1 MHPIIISAI
10 IMLLLDSAFIYGSS
24 NLFSSQIIAVQ
35 RSPIKLNLAS
45 AAACYIFLIFGL
57 YYFILREHKSVLTA
71 FLLGV
76 VIYGVYETTTFALL
90 KNWKLTT
97 VLMDTTWGGVLF
109 ATTTYLTYF
118 LSSHK

>member
-35 RSPIKLNLAS
+35 LSPIQLNIAS
-45 AAACYIFLIFGL
+45 AIACYFFLIFGL
-57 YYFILREHKSVLTA
+57 YYFILREHKSIFTA

-118 LSSHK
+118 LSSKM

>member
-24 NLFSSQIIAVQ
+24 NIFSSQIIAVQ
-35 RSPIKLNLAS
+35 RSPIQLNIAS
-45 AAACYIFLIFGL
+45 AIACYFFLIFGL
-57 YYFILREHKSVLTA
+57 YYFILRERKSIFTA

-76 VIYGVYETTTFALL
+76 VIYGVYETTSMALL

-118 LSSHK
+118 LSSKM